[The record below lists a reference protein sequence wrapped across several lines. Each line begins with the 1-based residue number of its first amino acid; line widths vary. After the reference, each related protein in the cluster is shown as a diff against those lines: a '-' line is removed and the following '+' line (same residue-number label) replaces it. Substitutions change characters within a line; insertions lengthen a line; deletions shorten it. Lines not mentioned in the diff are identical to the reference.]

1 MIEIKLED
9 ILKIYENEVS
19 KNTKNKHKIYNFE
32 RYKMMNIKRICYEL
46 NNINYHG
53 GFYNIFLIRYPKY
66 RIIMSLNMKDKIIN
80 HYVTRYF
87 LMPKLEK
94 FLDDRNVATRKGKG
108 RDYGIGLIKKYLEK
122 MKKYNKF
129 YILKLD
135 ISKYFYSIDHE
146 VLKKMLKEDMGDT
159 FEYKYI
165 CNIID
170 STNKEY
176 INKNIEKIKIR
187 ENKKEIYDLPYYY
200 PGKGLPIGN
209 MTSQF
214 LSIYYLNRLDHKIV
228 HDYKIPCYV
237 KYMDDFILIHQDK
250 EYLKEV
256 CKKIENELNDVYKLD
271 INKKKTNL
279 TSNSEGFS
287 FCGYRFRVVNNKTI
301 ITVCNSTKKRV
312 KKRIKEVN
320 YLYKKGKISFKTAF
334 SSINT
339 YYYGFK
345 FGSTLKMRRLVDKY
359 FFSKF

>member
-1 MIEIKLED
+1 MIEVKLED
-9 ILKIYENEVS
+9 IFKIYENEIS

-108 RDYGIGLIKKYLEK
+108 RDYGIKLIKKYLEK

-200 PGKGLPIGN
+200 SGKGLPIGN

-214 LSIYYLNRLDHKIV
+214 
-228 HDYKIPCYV
+228 
-237 KYMDDFILIHQDK
+237 
-250 EYLKEV
+250 
-256 CKKIENELNDVYKLD
+256 
-271 INKKKTNL
+271 
-279 TSNSEGFS
+279 
-287 FCGYRFRVVNNKTI
+287 
-301 ITVCNSTKKRV
+301 
-312 KKRIKEVN
+312 
-320 YLYKKGKISFKTAF
+320 
-334 SSINT
+334 
-339 YYYGFK
+339 
-345 FGSTLKMRRLVDKY
+345 
-359 FFSKF
+359 